1 MADKRQITVLK
12 SLIQTLHPYLES
24 GLHDTRR
31 LLARLHPTQSAND
44 EAVSLPAIERTQ
56 TDEHLLLA
64 LHSATRQSQAREP
77 GRAASHYSKSAL
89 LAMLEEARLRIEVL
103 ETELELARGVDDN
116 IPLLTEEWT
125 TEVPAQLAVAT
136 AD

>member
-12 SLIQTLHPYLES
+12 SLFQTLHPYLET

-44 EAVSLPAIERTQ
+44 EAVLLPAIERTK
-56 TDEHLLLA
+56 TDEHLLLE
-64 LHSATRQSQAREP
+64 LHNATRQPQAREP
-77 GRAASHYSKSAL
+77 RRATSHYSRNAL
-89 LAMLEEARLRIEVL
+89 LALLDDARQRIEVL

-125 TEVPAQLAVAT
+125 TEVPAQISAA
-136 AD
+136 AAE